1 VAEIKISQTD
11 LRDAEAFLAAFLSE
25 SVPQASFAPGSA
37 VRDFLVTGFAYLYSF
52 LRGEVSKVDAR
63 RSLKRI
69 QAELTD
75 ADDISQFVDELL
87 SNWFMSRKD
96 GSLAHVVARFHF
108 TQRKTAVIP
117 KSARFWRT
125 NNMAFAVD
133 SETNPYVIPAASM
146 LPTYDGRGTLLDY
159 VVEVPLV
166 ALRTGEGY
174 NISPGTFARVE
185 AKTVLPFLSYVE
197 NTEKGSSGAPV
208 EPSADLIARAQN
220 AITVRNLINARSCD
234 AVLREEFP
242 EITGTFSVGFGDEE
256 MVRDRFTGPLA
267 HIELHTGGHYD
278 TYFETALT
286 QVEELAT
293 VGGYFRRPDNLTLA
307 FRDPELTYDNGD
319 TFTSLGVV
327 VGDVVY
333 VRDGILGA
341 PRGYIITDV
350 TDHTLLVDTRTP
362 FSQAS
367 DELEV
372 NSVTYSIGHISP
384 EFADID
390 FGGGVYY
397 RVAAPSTTYEEVPY
411 GTSRS
416 VSEPGKIILSRGPAQ
431 EVLRVEIVDPSALDA
446 AITDPETGT
455 IIFHNRSNGEP
466 VISAT
471 PTETEYQVSI
481 KNPESAQSW
490 EAVTEVVVGYGIGS
504 LGLPDREHFDGTTLR
519 VVYKTPASMS
529 SIHAY
534 VRNPSY
540 RVLTANHLVR
550 ARHPVWI
557 SLNIEYRLKDTATEV
572 LDETAAA
579 EFLEEHINAFD
590 PNDTLD
596 VSDIMTAL
604 RSEFPVIGAVYPFT
618 VNYTFHSPDG
628 QLVTFETSDV
638 ISIFTDE
645 GNGTEHT
652 NSGDMLVP
660 EALQAKGI
668 TGITTGQL
676 LRTYFAFY
684 GVTDKT
690 VIYRTKAE
698 SITLVNRG

>member
-1 VAEIKISQTD
+1 MAEIKISQTD
-11 LRDAEAFLAAFLSE
+11 IRDAEAFLAAFMSE

-52 LRGEVSKVDAR
+52 LRGEISKVDAR

-69 QAELTD
+69 QAEFTD
-75 ADDISQFVDELL
+75 ADDVSQFVDELL
-87 SNWFMSRKD
+87 SNWFLTRKD

-125 NNMAFAVD
+125 NNLAFAVD
-133 SETNPYVIPAASM
+133 SETNPYLIPASSM
-146 LPTYDGRGTLLDY
+146 LPTYDGRGNLLDY
-159 VVEVPLV
+159 IVEVPLI
-166 ALRTGEGY
+166 ALRTGAGY
-174 NISPGTFARVE
+174 NVAPGTFARIE
-185 AKTVLPFLSYVE
+185 AGTVLPFLSYVE
-197 NTEKGSSGAPV
+197 NTEKGSSGSPV
-208 EPSADLIARAQN
+208 EPSADLMVRAQN
-220 AITVRNLINARSCD
+220 AITVRNLINSRSCD

-242 EITGTFSVGFGDEE
+242 EIMGTFSVGFGDAE
-256 MVRDRFTGPLA
+256 MVRDRVTAPWA
-267 HIELHTGGHYD
+267 HIEMHTGGHYD
-278 TYFETALT
+278 TYFETALV

-307 FRDPELTYDNGD
+307 FRDPELTVDGGA
-319 TFTSLGVV
+319 TFTSLGVE
-327 VGDVVY
+327 VGNVIY
-333 VRDGILGA
+333 IRDGISGS

-350 TDHTLLVDTRTP
+350 TDHALTVDARTP
-362 FSQAS
+362 FAQAS

-372 NSVTYSIGHISP
+372 NEVTYSIGYLSP
-384 EFADID
+384 EFAEVD
-390 FGGGVYY
+390 FGGGV
-397 RVAAPSTTYEEVPY
+397 RSRIAAPSSTYPEIPY

-416 VSEPGKIILSRGPAQ
+416 ASDPGKVILSRGPAQ
-431 EVLRVEIVDPSALDA
+431 EILRVEIVDPSSSDS

-455 IIFHNRSNGEP
+455 ILFHNRSNGEP
-466 VISAT
+466 VISST
-471 PTETEYQVSI
+471 PTETEYQVVVR
-481 KNPESAQSW
+481 NPGSAQSW
-490 EAVTEVVVGYGIGS
+490 EAVTEVIVGYGIGT

-579 EFLEEHINAFD
+579 EFLETHINAFD

-604 RSEFPVIGAVYPFT
+604 RAEFTMIGAVYPFT
-618 VNYTFHSPDG
+618 VSYTFHSPDG
-628 QLVTFETSDV
+628 QLVEFETSDV

-645 GNGTEHT
+645 GNGTEFL
-652 NSGDMLVP
+652 NSSDLLVP
-660 EALQAKGI
+660 EAMQKKGI
-668 TGITTGQL
+668 TEISTGEL
-676 LRTYFAFY
+676 LRSYFDFY

-698 SITLVNRG
+698 SITLVDRG